1 MSKIIKCDA
10 CGKVIDFS
18 KTQALEHIEVN
29 GVEFAVQIE
38 VLNRYECP
46 KPSPRIGRNPYP
58 VAIPMPITKD
68 DNFDLCPECFSKII
82 TALKAKLNA

>member
-38 VLNRYECP
+38 VLNGYKVP
-46 KPSPRIGRNPYP
+46 KPSGRYP
-58 VAIPMPITKD
+58 LPTMGMPATRD
-68 DNFDLCPECFSKII
+68 DNLDLCPECFSKII